1 MFLNAREHRTIEKVS
16 MDEYILTWIEAFL
29 IDRKARGCAKGTLEF
44 YRFKLKLFTDYC
56 EMQLVKH
63 ISQIT
68 PQVIRQYLLYL
79 EDKDQNPGGRHAAFR
94 ALRAFLLWYED
105 QVDPGVKSVT
115 L

>member
-44 YRFKLKLFTDYC
+44 YGFKLKLFTDYC
-56 EMQLVKH
+56 KTQLVKN

-68 PQVIRQYLLYL
+68 PHLIRQYMLYL
-79 EDKDQNPGGRHAAFR
+79 EEQDHNPGGRHAAFR
-94 ALRAFLLWYED
+94 ALRAFLLWYEEE
-105 QVDPGVKSVT
+105 V
-115 L
+115 